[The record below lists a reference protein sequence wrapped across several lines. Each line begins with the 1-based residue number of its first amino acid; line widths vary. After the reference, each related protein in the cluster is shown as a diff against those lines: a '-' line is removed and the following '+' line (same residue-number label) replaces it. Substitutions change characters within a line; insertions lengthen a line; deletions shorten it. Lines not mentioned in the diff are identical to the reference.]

1 MNARKKLLEHLM
13 MLHQNR
19 DLSGINFSHP
29 VETEEGR
36 FSLICCV
43 AEPDKSFCKIV
54 CKVIDEN
61 KIGVNFLPLHKI
73 NETGGYVPV
82 PTNVKDIYSQYF
94 QPIQVQTMMA
104 NDRMMVG

>member
-1 MNARKKLLEHLM
+1 MSTRETLNRHLEALNRKS
-13 MLHQNR
+13 
-19 DLSGINFSHP
+19 DDSGIHFSKP
-29 VETEEGR
+29 VETVPGR
-36 FSLICCV
+36 FSIICSV
-43 AEPDKSFCKIV
+43 DSPEKSVCKIV
-54 CKVIDEN
+54 CEVLEEN
-61 KIGVNFLPLHKI
+61 KVAINFFPLKKI